1 METHLAKKIFKEITY
16 ISGLLPKNSIKKETN
31 YISSDNI
38 FDTLIK
44 YQPSHILL
52 KITEEEVKKNFSQIG
67 EIKSFFELEYK
78 CISLKSCSEFSWTL
92 ISEKP
97 KLKIQSPI

>member
-16 ISGLLPKNSIKKETN
+16 ISGLLPKNSIKKEKN

-52 KITEEEVKKNFSQIG
+52 KLTEEEVKKNFSQIG
-67 EIKSFFELEYK
+67 EIKSFFELEYQ
-78 CISLKSCSEFSWTL
+78 CISLKSCSEFSLTL
-92 ISEKP
+92 INEKP

>member
-16 ISGLLPKNSIKKETN
+16 ISGLLPKNSIKKEKN

-52 KITEEEVKKNFSQIG
+52 KITEEEVKKISH
-67 EIKSFFELEYK
+67 KLE
-78 CISLKSCSEFSWTL
+78 
-92 ISEKP
+92 
-97 KLKIQSPI
+97 KLKVFLNLNISVFH

>member
-1 METHLAKKIFKEITY
+1 MNMPKTMKAAILVAQNEDLLLDKVTLPEALDYGQVLVEVFY
-16 ISGLLPKNSIKKETN
+16 SGICG
-31 YISSDNI
+31 
-38 FDTLIK
+38 
-44 YQPSHILL
+44 
-52 KITEEEVKKNFSQIG
+52 SQIG